1 MRMIS
6 PLTKSQTTPRIHE
19 PSVIDSKFDDLAAD
33 SELLAIF
40 VETRSRIAAEKLIRR
55 HGPLVAGVVRRML
68 QNANDA
74 EDAFQATF
82 LILIKSAAK
91 IRKQGSLASWL
102 YGVAYR
108 TACRIRRQS
117 KERRMVTIE
126 EPTEIPSHDEIDPI
140 EKIATES
147 QLELL
152 DRELNSLP
160 SSTRD
165 ILIEHHLLGL
175 SVPQIAD
182 RFDLTN
188 SAVEGR
194 LRRGRAALR
203 QKLARR
209 GISFS
214 VAIAVASAYQS
225 RCEAMFLDSWQHSFF
240 QTEIFSQTV
249 TNGTTPT
256 DGPFH
261 SLIQGEKVMSSIFTT
276 KWVSL
281 AAASIVL
288 AGGLG
293 VMQFGSSGQN
303 ELNGSSVFISSASAE
318 TDALVAPVVIAQNAS
333 TAQGSEASTATPIAS
348 VDSIKRSN
356 PLTLN
361 GSGPLSLS
369 QGSSLLAGDK
379 GAKNGPQQ
387 AHQIVAYVKPEGPLP
402 NWMTSGGTIAEENE
416 KAREILRRDMR
427 KLVKPN
433 FSNVPLHV
441 ALEMLSKETQ
451 IPVRIDTVAM
461 EIGSATPEDPVT
473 LTGLRE
479 MSLQKVL
486 KLILEPMD
494 LTYAVEPD
502 YLLITTKD
510 AGSGREL
517 RTYDLAYLL
526 PSNEKAAELV
536 NLIQS
541 MVKSNWESGGGE
553 DTLQVF
559 GSMLL
564 ASCPEETHQG
574 IEGILFSLSKMTSD
588 NIAVPSYRAAIAPPS
603 GGMGGEA
610 STQPTNVR

>member
-1 MRMIS
+1 
-6 PLTKSQTTPRIHE
+6 
-19 PSVIDSKFDDLAAD
+19 
-33 SELLAIF
+33 
-40 VETRSRIAAEKLIRR
+40 
-55 HGPLVAGVVRRML
+55 
-68 QNANDA
+68 
-74 EDAFQATF
+74 
-82 LILIKSAAK
+82 
-91 IRKQGSLASWL
+91 
-102 YGVAYR
+102 
-108 TACRIRRQS
+108 
-117 KERRMVTIE
+117 MVTIE
-126 EPTEIPSHDEIDPI
+126 EPKEIPSHDEIDPI

-203 QKLARR
+203 QKLSRR

-256 DGPFH
+256 DGPLH

-276 KWVSL
+276 KWISM

-293 VMQFGSSGQN
+293 VLQFGSSGQN
-303 ELNGSSVFISSASAE
+303 ESNGSSVFISSASAE

-333 TAQGSEASTATPIAS
+333 AAQGTDAITATPIAS
-348 VDSIKRSN
+348 VDSNKQTN
-356 PLTLN
+356 PLSLN
-361 GSGPLSLS
+361 GSGLSS
-369 QGSSLLAGDK
+369 QGPSMLTGDK
-379 GAKNGPQQ
+379 GSKNGPQQ

-416 KAREILRRDMR
+416 KARESLRRDLR
-427 KLVKPN
+427 KLVTPSFN
-433 FSNVPLHV
+433 NVPLRA
-441 ALEMLSKETQ
+441 ALEKLSTETQ

-461 EIGSATPEDPVT
+461 ENGSATPEDPVT

-541 MVKSNWESGGGE
+541 MVKSNWEIDGGE

-564 ASCPEETHQG
+564 ASCPEETHLA

-588 NIAVPSYRAAIAPPS
+588 NIAVPSYRAEIAPPS
-603 GGMGGEA
+603 GGMGG
-610 STQPTNVR
+610 